1 MIVHTQ
7 QTEGGRG
14 SDAHR
19 LHPQVKQ
26 LTRAELIALLAA
38 QGTMAVGD
46 DDDEAERVPR
56 PCTKIAQGW
65 PKLLD
70 LAQHFD

>member
-1 MIVHTQ
+1 
-7 QTEGGRG
+7 
-14 SDAHR
+14 
-19 LHPQVKQ
+19 VKQ

-56 PCTKIAQGW
+56 PCTKNAQGW

>member
-1 MIVHTQ
+1 
-7 QTEGGRG
+7 
-14 SDAHR
+14 
-19 LHPQVKQ
+19 VKQ

-38 QGTMAVGD
+38 QGSMAVG

-65 PKLLD
+65 PKLRGLV
-70 LAQHFD
+70 QHFD